1 VFARSSW
8 GPRLPHADIS
18 RRPRPPADGGA
29 AYARLPPAARYRSA
43 TSLLP
48 AARRTTPIEVA
59 IGPAGAPG
67 MFKVELVASRR
78 RQAPAAVK
86 LDADSL
92 LARRGLLQQAVLAPA
107 VPSRRVLPET
117 EQPVREVGLL
127 RVVRERRVAEL
138 VQRGTA
144 VAANILMTV
153 YAADIAQPLTAGW
166 HGFQQAVGDDTVGWD
181 MASASAHV
189 WPGALDRAVAGGP
202 GTPWPGDARLFHRGP
217 DG

>member
-1 VFARSSW
+1 MFARSSW
-8 GPRLPHADIS
+8 GHAFRTRTSVAVLAGPRTAGPHMLDYH
-18 RRPRPPADGGA
+18 RRPGTARPPPGSQQPGEQHLS
-29 AYARLPPAARYRSA
+29 RWRSGR
-43 TSLLP
+43 P
-48 AARRTTPIEVA
+48 ARR
-59 IGPAGAPG
+59 GCSRWSSWRPAG
-67 MFKVELVASRR
+67 E
-78 RQAPAAVK
+78 APAAVR

-92 LARRGLLQQAVLAPA
+92 LARRGLLQQAVLASA

-153 YAADIAQPLTAGW
+153 YAADVAQPLTAGW
-166 HGFQQAVGDDTVGWD
+166 HAFQQAVGDDTVGWD